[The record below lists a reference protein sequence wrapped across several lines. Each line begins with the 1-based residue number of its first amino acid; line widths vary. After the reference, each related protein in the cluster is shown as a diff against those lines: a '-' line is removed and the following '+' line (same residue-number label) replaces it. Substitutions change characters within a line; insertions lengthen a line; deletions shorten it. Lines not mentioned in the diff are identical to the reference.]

1 MSNDLSKIATPRGEA
16 RSLTP
21 LSPTTVS
28 IGYSDAG
35 AEWFGP
41 LAPMRPIAPSEVAG
55 RAWDFPTGYNLTTAP
70 RGSEPISFETLRSLA
85 DSYDPLRLVIER
97 RKDQLCRL
105 PFKIRPR
112 HDGPGKQPSRAQLSP
127 ETRARIDEV
136 TDLFRRPSHDR
147 SFRTFLRELLEDLFV
162 IDSASVF
169 LRRDR
174 AGNLIGLGN
183 MDGAT
188 VKRVIDE
195 WGRTPEPAIDGQPL
209 PEHFERYGY
218 KSHHGIA
225 YPTTHQ
231 QILKGLPAVN
241 YTALDLISKP
251 FNPRPGRAYG
261 MSPVEQVAST
271 VAIALRRS
279 YSQLEYYREGNVPAG
294 IYNLPETWTVDQVSQ
309 FQNWW
314 DSLFVGNIGRRRQM
328 RFVSG
333 NGKFQAFAEPPLK
346 TEFDEWLAR
355 IICFAF
361 SYPPGA
367 LVSLQNRSI
376 AEQHER
382 TAEEEGLEPL
392 KQHLAEIC
400 NDIIE
405 LHLRH
410 EDLEFCWIEED
421 EIDQEKQSK
430 ILTRYAES
438 GIFTINQVLEKL
450 GEEPSPDPAAN
461 QHMVRTATGYV
472 AISQGDAT
480 TDDIDAEKMAKG
492 AIVMRAPANWMPRIR
507 GFPDR
512 ITVFVEQE
520 AAALEAEGWSRAS
533 K

>member
-1 MSNDLSKIATPRGEA
+1 MSNDIFKIATPRGEA
-16 RSLTP
+16 RSIAP

-28 IGYSDAG
+28 IGYTDAG
-35 AEWFGP
+35 AGWFGP
-41 LAPMRPIAPSEVAG
+41 LAPMKPIAPSEVAG
-55 RAWDFPTGYNLTTAP
+55 RAWDFPTGYNLSTAP

-105 PFKIRPR
+105 PFKIRQR
-112 HDGPGKQPSRAQLSP
+112 HDGPGKQPSRAQLPP

-162 IDSASVF
+162 IDNASVF

-261 MSPVEQVAST
+261 MSAVEQVAST

-279 YSQLEYYREGNVPAG
+279 HSQLEYYREGNIPAG
-294 IYNLPETWTVDQVSQ
+294 IFNLPETWTVDQVSQ

-314 DSLFVGNIGRRRQM
+314 DSLFVGNLGRRRTM

-333 NGKFQAFAEPPLK
+333 NGRFQAFAEPPLK

-405 LHLRH
+405 LHLGY

-438 GIFTINQVLEKL
+438 GVLTINQVLEKL
-450 GEEPSPDPAAN
+450 GEEPSSDPAASLN
-461 QHMVRTATGYV
+461 MVRTATGYV
-472 AISQGDAT
+472 PIAAVSTESAGNNGDKT
-480 TDDIDAEKMAKG
+480 
-492 AIVMRAPANWMPRIR
+492 
-507 GFPDR
+507 
-512 ITVFVEQE
+512 
-520 AAALEAEGWSRAS
+520 
-533 K
+533 